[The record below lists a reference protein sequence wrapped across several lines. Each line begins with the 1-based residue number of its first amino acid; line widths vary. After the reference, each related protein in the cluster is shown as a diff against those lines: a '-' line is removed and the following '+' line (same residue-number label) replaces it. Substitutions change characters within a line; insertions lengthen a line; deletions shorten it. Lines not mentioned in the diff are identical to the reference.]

1 MPFNS
6 DTHAPPSK
14 TLPELKWL
22 LSERAALVG
31 QRNRSAERATQV
43 EAEVVELEAQLVAV
57 RRKLGVAIATR
68 AKFDRRIEA
77 FDTALALVDARVRPE
92 AAGCVRPWA
101 GRYGERGA
109 LIDFLRGALRNA
121 APEPLSGTQ
130 LRLMVLVAFRLDI
143 QTSSELCALKD
154 SINSALRQLRSRHGV
169 VVSESRTGQPTL
181 WRWKA
186 RQTLDDLRALA
197 QAASSVAGPPHDPPH
212 PHPL

>member
-14 TLPELKWL
+14 TPPELKWL

-31 QRNRSAERATQV
+31 QRNRSAERAARLKDQLARLESKTAALRQNLG
-43 EAEVVELEAQLVAV
+43 AAIGMRTELD
-57 RRKLGVAIATR
+57 I
-68 AKFDRRIEA
+68 RIQA
-77 FDTALALVDARVRPE
+77 FDTTLALANSRVRPD

-109 LIDFLRGALRNA
+109 LIEFLRDALRNA

-130 LRLMVLVAFRLDI
+130 LRLMVLAAFRLDI

-186 RQTLDDLRALA
+186 GQTLDDLRALA
-197 QAASSVAGPPHDPPH
+197 QAASSVAGPPHDPPD